1 MAHLADKKCV
11 PCMGGVPPM
20 PKKEAHK
27 LLAET
32 IGWELIEDARK
43 IKKTCRFN
51 DFREAMSFV
60 NQVADLCEEQGH
72 HADMHISYRVV
83 TLEIFTHKINGLT
96 ESDFILA
103 AKIDRLK

>member
-1 MAHLADKKCV
+1 MSGLADKKCV

-20 PKKEAHK
+20 PKNQAQK
-27 LLAET
+27 LLAE
-32 IGWELIEDARK
+32 ILGWGLAEDAKK
-43 IKKTCRFN
+43 IKKVYRFN
-51 DFREAMSFV
+51 DFRQAMEFV
-60 NQVADLCEEQGH
+60 NKTAEVCEEEGH

-83 TLEIFTHKINGLT
+83 TLEIFTHKISGLT